1 MEVDLLEGILLDVV
15 PVHICEVQIPVQ
27 LLRGLPCLQL
37 AALLQRTLLE
47 SPQMPV
53 LLPIVS
59 HELQASHPLLA
70 LRAALAAELSEKP
83 DVLSLTLRVGQLNLD
98 NLHNV
103 LLDGV
108 CVDLSVHANF
118 LDFKIIVFNIAAGIQ
133 TDINHSYYA
142 ERKRRTPNKERDQE
156 EHQIYTGFQ

>member
-1 MEVDLLEGILLDVV
+1 
-15 PVHICEVQIPVQ
+15 
-27 LLRGLPCLQL
+27 
-37 AALLQRTLLE
+37 
-47 SPQMPV
+47 MPV
-53 LLPIVS
+53 LLPIVP

-108 CVDLSVHANF
+108 CVVLSVHANF

-133 TDINHSYYA
+133 TDINHSY
-142 ERKRRTPNKERDQE
+142 
-156 EHQIYTGFQ
+156 